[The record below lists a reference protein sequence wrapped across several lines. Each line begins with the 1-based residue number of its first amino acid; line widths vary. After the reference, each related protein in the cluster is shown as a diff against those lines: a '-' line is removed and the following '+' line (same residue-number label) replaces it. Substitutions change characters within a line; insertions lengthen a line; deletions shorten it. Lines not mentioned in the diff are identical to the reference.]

1 VTIAA
6 DSDGRQRTRAD
17 HSQQLVAEIRKH
29 ERLRKFPDT
38 EVVSGK
44 RTAADH
50 PQGRVAFPSVRN
62 SVTLALPPRPSAGAS
77 RHAWNGSWNG
87 GAENPSVLGAV
98 VALSCGIGAGS
109 GPKA

>member
-38 EVVSGK
+38 EEVTGSNPV
-44 RTAADH
+44 RPTMDAA
-50 PQGRVAFPSVRN
+50 QM
-62 SVTLALPPRPSAGAS
+62 RPSTV
-77 RHAWNGSWNG
+77 NGRRRIHTGLAIRFVACWYEMIAAT
-87 GAENPSVLGAV
+87 AETA
-98 VALSCGIGAGS
+98 I
-109 GPKA
+109 